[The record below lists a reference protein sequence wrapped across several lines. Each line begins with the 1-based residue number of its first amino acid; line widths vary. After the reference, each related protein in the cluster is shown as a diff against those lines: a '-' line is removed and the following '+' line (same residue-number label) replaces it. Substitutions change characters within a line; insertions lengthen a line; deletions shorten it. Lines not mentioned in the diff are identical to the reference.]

1 MLMKKIFCI
10 ALALVMIFSLVSCTS
25 GGEETTADTESGAK
39 AAPVVSLVSEKTTV
53 SPGEEITVSINIK
66 DAPLTACFDVYVYA
80 DDYLE
85 YVTSETVS
93 SELILAANSEEKNGE
108 EYFVVRGMVASTYDV
123 IDEEI
128 CTVTYK
134 LKEDAVAGTKINLT
148 LQVPI
153 YRIGLD
159 ESGNDIY
166 SVNCELQGLVLEVQ

>member
-10 ALALVMIFSLVSCTS
+10 TLALVIIFSLASCSS
-25 GGEETTADTESGAK
+25 GGEATTSDTESVAEV
-39 AAPVVSLVSEKTTV
+39 APVVSLVSEKTTV
-53 SPGEEITVSINIK
+53 SPGEEITLLLNIK

-93 SELILAANSEEKNGE
+93 SELILAENSEEKNGE

-123 IDEEI
+123 FDEDI

-134 LKEDAVAGTKINLT
+134 VSEAAAAGTKINLT
-148 LQVPI
+148 LQAPI
-153 YRIGLD
+153 YRIGFD
-159 ESGNDIY
+159 ESGNDVY
-166 SVNCELQGLVLEVQ
+166 NVDCALQGLVLEVQ